1 MPSCLPS
8 NTLER
13 ARPLLGTTVAIRVE
27 ADDAAAGHR
36 AIDAAFAAVA
46 RVHAL
51 MSFHE
56 AQSDLSRIHRES
68 PGTPVEVDPQTAEVL
83 RCALAFS
90 AWSDGIFDI
99 TVAGQLVAQGLLP
112 RPARAAM
119 PAADACW
126 RDIQLDDANG
136 VVLQRPLWMDLG
148 GIAKG
153 YAVDQAIACLQ
164 AHGIRNACVNAGGD
178 LRLLGPGP
186 HRVAIDTGS
195 EPHITQPVL
204 EIDEAAVATSTS
216 RAFGDTGQSA
226 QVHGR
231 TRTGVGA
238 QTCVSVVAP
247 TCMHADALTKIVL
260 AAGADSAP
268 LLQRLDAMA
277 YLHDASDNWS
287 VLGAAA

>member
-1 MPSCLPS
+1 MPSCSPS
-8 NTLER
+8 STLER

-27 ADDAAAGHR
+27 ADDATAGHC

-46 RVHAL
+46 HVHAL

-56 AQSDLSRIHRES
+56 AHSDLSRIHRAL
-68 PGTPVEVDPQTAEVL
+68 PGTRVGVDPQTAEVL
-83 RCALAFS
+83 RSALAFS
-90 AWSDGIFDI
+90 AWSGGVFDI
-99 TVAGQLVAQGLLP
+99 TIAGQLVAQGLLP
-112 RPARAAM
+112 HPAHAAM
-119 PAADACW
+119 PVADACW

-153 YAVDQAIACLQ
+153 YAVDRAIACLQ

-186 HRVAIDTGS
+186 HRIAIDTGS
-195 EPHITQPVL
+195 EPRVTQPVL
-204 EIDEAAVATSTS
+204 EIDEAAVATSSGRT
-216 RAFGDTGQSA
+216 FGDTGQSA
-226 QVHGR
+226 HMHGR
-231 TRTGVGA
+231 TRAGVGA

-260 AAGADSAP
+260 AARADSVA
-268 LLQRLDAMA
+268 LLQRLDATA
-277 YLHDASDNWS
+277 YLHDASDTWS

>member
-8 NTLER
+8 STLER

-27 ADDAAAGHR
+27 AEDAAAGHR

-56 AQSDLSRIHRES
+56 AQSDLSRIHRAP
-68 PGTPVEVDPQTAEVL
+68 PGTRVEVDSQTAEVL
-83 RCALAFS
+83 RSALAFS

-99 TVAGQLVAQGLLP
+99 TIAGQLVEQGLLP
-112 RPARAAM
+112 QPAQAIT

-153 YAVDQAIACLQ
+153 YAVDQAIACLH
-164 AHGIRNACVNAGGD
+164 AHGIRDACVNAGGD
-178 LRLLGPGP
+178 LRLLGSGP

-195 EPHITQPVL
+195 EPRVTQPVL

-226 QVHGR
+226 HVHGR
-231 TRTGVGA
+231 TRAGVGA
-238 QTCVSVVAP
+238 QTCVSVVAA

-260 AAGADSAP
+260 ATGADSVP
-268 LLQRLDAMA
+268 LLQRLDATA
-277 YLHDASDNWS
+277 YLHNASDIWS